1 MISEETGKKF
11 QGIAV
16 VHAKQK
22 WPQLV
27 ACERNWDGGLDAYA
41 SGELDREGKGV
52 GLACS
57 ITGTPTKAEEDA
69 ANAKKNYPDL
79 RVLIFSTPKEVTQHT
94 AKIWAKDV
102 LEKFGLQLI
111 VVPREEFI
119 TWLMEPAN
127 SDICRDQLGIAPSIT
142 PDLTAAYERA
152 REAAKDVA
160 ANWDRLVRRTSRPL
174 ISLNAVK
181 LNQKGDP
188 IEAITTAS
196 LHTVLSEGQRI
207 VLEASAGSGK
217 STTLVQL
224 ARQALDAGGLAFL
237 VDLPDWIRS
246 GKDFLSYVAD
256 RPQFASRDL
265 DATLLS
271 KLRGAQPSIFLLNGW
286 NEIPV
291 TRADAA
297 DTALRELDRSFSAEI
312 VVVATRRHSL
322 APQLLGSFRLEI
334 SPLTRAQRDEYLR
347 LALGDS
353 ANDLRVRL
361 NNSRVLDTITRTPL
375 FLAEVVELY
384 RSGKDIPATKM
395 GVLGAVMDAIEHSPE
410 HQVAL
415 QQAPLRGYAREYLR
429 AFSMEM
435 TARGETSIV
444 KKDALRLI
452 ASVSDRFHAAKQI
465 GETPDPREILDE
477 LTKRHVLVPAEDG
490 SFRFQHQQFQEF
502 FAAGGLRAHL
512 DGLVSANDSTED
524 RKFLASY
531 VNEPRW
537 GESLRLLAEDIGAS
551 VGDKASVEVG
561 TNLVRMALQVDPIF
575 AAELA
580 RWCGPSVW
588 SEVRVE
594 MGGRLRLWYDVPDAH
609 HKQCALAAML
619 ATGSD
624 DFKDVIIPLLT
635 DPNHQV
641 RSAVYYSGAELL
653 PSSLGPS
660 WVEVV
665 QNWEEDARRDFILQL
680 ARDPWLADTVEQ
692 LALADPSSQT
702 KSDAARQLSWYG
714 FTEKV
719 ENLLR
724 PFNDSDFV
732 TAVRMLD
739 PDEIPPSLR
748 QRAID
753 ITEAKYAEISDPFG
767 RLSTLRF
774 LQKLGVTRIAERM
787 KDELNGLDKKHLEA
801 GNAGPTK
808 WALDE
813 LRESDPQWVS
823 EWLAQRFLEGST
835 RFGGWNEMV
844 TQIPT
849 GERDSLLQRFTN
861 ELLDANEQRRVLSI
875 LATTADAELASRVFE
890 KACDIRR
897 GLTIGPGQDMPKWK
911 LFGQL
916 KDLLA
921 AIAPKIFIE
930 GMLPK
935 LEGDAD
941 ETELDLLTDVL
952 AHFNPTPTDLR
963 TTLPDETRRKLH
975 AYLKRAVERGADPNG
990 MRAGIRAHLAV
1001 LLAQVGGPSD
1011 IPDLRRLIAAD
1022 SIRYRDMLA
1031 ARAKGDRS
1039 GNNIGYVTL
1048 YMSAVMAA
1056 DPEHGDE
1063 VLLEMLSEEQ
1073 YERFVA
1079 EDLVRRAKK
1088 SKPQPTLGIRPPA
1101 FEKVWVAREGKETA
1115 EYVEERRNRY
1125 SDALRALI
1133 EKILAERAAAPD
1145 KRQAEHRLKP
1155 LGAALAALDARRSA
1169 KLILEVMAFPAGYD
1183 AYSRVDSLQS
1193 LIFAGVRMTLPEM
1206 MNVLGPAIDQ
1216 ARRDLANNDQNR
1228 WLMDRCLSV
1237 LPFAD
1242 PPEEGIA
1249 KIKEI
1254 LPGLRFFYP
1263 HDSRGVVAALGAS
1276 RCTDAMDLLLQL
1288 AKPDGSAVAQIGDE
1302 WIRAVAQLG
1311 GKRSNEVLLSFVDP
1325 DQKLFT
1331 KEFAPDYQNGNVLAR
1346 LLADRAEHDSGFKA
1360 ELFRLASGEL
1370 PQTKRMLLAKA
1381 FSFFQREDDL
1391 VAGLCV
1397 LRDDES
1403 GLPYELLRTI
1413 ENAFLE
1419 HRPYGKETNVYTVA
1433 PRGSNALRKRLL
1445 EMSHSDPVRKRSA
1458 FSLLGQ
1464 IEVWRLEHGRPMDE
1478 PRHPAIDSGIHWPV
1492 ETPNGPTSASRG
1504 REPKMARALE

>member
-1 MISEETGKKF
+1 
-11 QGIAV
+11 
-16 VHAKQK
+16 
-22 WPQLV
+22 
-27 ACERNWDGGLDAYA
+27 
-41 SGELDREGKGV
+41 
-52 GLACS
+52 
-57 ITGTPTKAEEDA
+57 
-69 ANAKKNYPDL
+69 
-79 RVLIFSTPKEVTQHT
+79 
-94 AKIWAKDV
+94 
-102 LEKFGLQLI
+102 
-111 VVPREEFI
+111 
-119 TWLMEPAN
+119 
-127 SDICRDQLGIAPSIT
+127 
-142 PDLTAAYERA
+142 
-152 REAAKDVA
+152 
-160 ANWDRLVRRTSRPL
+160 
-174 ISLNAVK
+174 
-181 LNQKGDP
+181 
-188 IEAITTAS
+188 
-196 LHTVLSEGQRI
+196 
-207 VLEASAGSGK
+207 
-217 STTLVQL
+217 
-224 ARQALDAGGLAFL
+224 
-237 VDLPDWIRS
+237 
-246 GKDFLSYVAD
+246 
-256 RPQFASRDL
+256 
-265 DATLLS
+265 
-271 KLRGAQPSIFLLNGW
+271 
-286 NEIPV
+286 
-291 TRADAA
+291 
-297 DTALRELDRSFSAEI
+297 
-312 VVVATRRHSL
+312 
-322 APQLLGSFRLEI
+322 
-334 SPLTRAQRDEYLR
+334 
-347 LALGDS
+347 
-353 ANDLRVRL
+353 
-361 NNSRVLDTITRTPL
+361 VLDSITRTPL
-375 FLAEVVELY
+375 FLAEVVDIY
-384 RSGKDIPATKM
+384 RSGKDIPPTKM
-395 GVLGAVMDAIEHSPE
+395 GVLGAVIDSIEQSPE

-415 QQAPLRGYAREYLR
+415 QQAPLRGHAREYLR

-444 KKDALRLI
+444 KKDALKLI
-452 ASVSDRFHAAKQI
+452 SSVSDRLHAAKQI
-465 GETPDPREILDE
+465 RETPDPREILDE
-477 LTKRHVLVPAEDG
+477 LTKRHVLVRAEDG

-502 FAAGGLRAHL
+502 FAAEGLQAQL
-512 DGLVSANDSTED
+512 EGLVSTNDLIED
-524 RKFLASY
+524 RKFLVSY

-551 VGDKASVEVG
+551 VVDKAGVEVG
-561 TNLVRMALQVDPIF
+561 TKLVRMALQVDPIF
-575 AAELA
+575 AAELV

-588 SEVRVE
+588 SEVREE
-594 MGGRLRLWYDVPDAH
+594 MGGRLRLWYDVHDPH

-624 DFKDVIIPLLT
+624 DFKDVVVPLLT
-635 DPNHQV
+635 DSNHQV
-641 RSAVYYSGAELL
+641 RSAVYHSGAELL
-653 PSSLGPS
+653 PSSLGPR

-665 QNWEEDARRDFILQL
+665 QSWEEDARRDFILQL

-692 LALADPSSQT
+692 LALKDPSSQT
-702 KSDAARQLSWYG
+702 RSDVARQLSWYG

-719 ENLLR
+719 ENLLS

-732 TAVRMLD
+732 TAVTSLD

-767 RLSTLRF
+767 RLRTLRF

-823 EWLAQRFLEGST
+823 EWLARKFLEGST
-835 RFGGWNEMV
+835 QFGGWNEMV
-844 TQIPT
+844 TQIPA
-849 GERDSLLQRFTN
+849 GGRDSLLQRFTN

-875 LATTADAELASRVFE
+875 LATTADAELAGRVFE
-890 KACDIRR
+890 RACDIRR
-897 GLTIGPGQDMPKWK
+897 ELTIGPGQDMPKWN
-911 LFGQL
+911 LFRQL

-921 AIAPKIFIE
+921 AIAPKIFLE
-930 GMLPK
+930 GLLPK
-935 LEGDAD
+935 LEGDPD

-952 AHFNPTPTDLR
+952 AKFNPTPTDLR
-963 TTLPDETRRKLH
+963 TALPDEARRELH
-975 AYLKRAVERGADPNG
+975 AYLKRAVERDADPNG
-990 MRAGIRAHLAV
+990 MRAGVRAHLAV

-1039 GNNIGYVTL
+1039 GDNVGYVVL
-1048 YMSAVMAA
+1048 YMSAVMA
-1056 DPEHGDE
+1056 DPEHGDD

-1079 EDLVRRAKK
+1079 EDLVRRARK

-1101 FEKVWVAREGKETA
+1101 FEKVWAAREGRETE

-1125 SDALRALI
+1125 ADALRALI
-1133 EKILAERAAAPD
+1133 EKILAKRAAAPD
-1145 KRQAEHRLKP
+1145 KRHAEHRLKP
-1155 LGAALAALDARRSA
+1155 LGASLAALDARRSA

-1193 LIFAGVRMTLPEM
+1193 LIFAGVDMTLADV
-1206 MNVLGPAIDQ
+1206 MNVLGPAIEQ
-1216 ARRDLANNDQNR
+1216 ARRDLGNSDQNR
-1228 WLMDRCLSV
+1228 WLLDRCLSV
-1237 LPFAD
+1237 LPFVD

-1276 RCTDAMDLLLQL
+1276 RCADAMDLLLQL

-1302 WIRAVAQLG
+1302 WIKAVAQLG

-1331 KEFAPDYQNGNVLAR
+1331 KEFVPDYQNGNVLAR
-1346 LLADRAEHDSGFKA
+1346 LLADRAEHDSEFKA
-1360 ELFRLASGEL
+1360 ELFRLASGDL

-1391 VAGLCV
+1391 AAGLCV

-1403 GLPYELLRTI
+1403 GLPHELLRTI

-1445 EMSHSDPVRKRSA
+1445 EMAQTDPLRKRSA
-1458 FSLLGQ
+1458 FALLGQ
-1464 IEVWRLEHGRPMDE
+1464 IEVWRLDHGRPVDE
-1478 PRHPAIDSGIHWPV
+1478 PRHPAIESGIHWPI
-1492 ETPNGPTSASRG
+1492 
-1504 REPKMARALE
+1504 

>member
-1 MISEETGKKF
+1 MAYRTEIERALDEMISEETGKKF

-57 ITGTPTKAEEDA
+57 ITATPSKVEKDA
-69 ANAKKNYPDL
+69 KDARKNYPDL
-79 RVLIFSTPKEVTQHT
+79 RVLIFSTPKEVTQYT
-94 AKIWAKDV
+94 AGIWAKDV
-102 LEKFGLQLI
+102 LENFGLQLI

-119 TWLMEPAN
+119 TWLMDPAN
-127 SDICRDQLGIAPSIT
+127 SDICRDQLGIAPSMA
-142 PDLTAAYERA
+142 PDLAPAYERA
-152 REAAKDVA
+152 REAAKDLA
-160 ANWDRLVRRTSRPL
+160 DNWDRMIRRTDRPL

-181 LNQKGDP
+181 LNEKGEP
-188 IEAITTAS
+188 VEAVTTAS
-196 LHTVLSEGQRI
+196 LNAVLSEGQRI
-207 VLEASAGSGK
+207 VLEAPAGSGK

-224 ARQALDAGGLAFL
+224 ARRALDGGGLALL

-246 GKDFLSYVAD
+246 GKDFFSYVAA
-256 RPQFASRDL
+256 RPQFASRDV
-265 DATLLS
+265 DATVLS
-271 KLRGAQPSIFLLNGW
+271 KLRGVQPPIFLLNGW
-286 NEIPV
+286 NEVPV
-291 TRADAA
+291 ARAEAADA
-297 DTALRELDRSFSAEI
+297 ALRELDRSFGAAI

-322 APQLLGSFRLEI
+322 VPQLRGSFRLAL
-334 SPLTRAQRDEYLR
+334 SPLGRAQRDEYLR

-353 ANDLRVRL
+353 AHDLRLKL
-361 NNSRVLDTITRTPL
+361 NNSRVLDSITRTPL
-375 FLAEVVELY
+375 FLAEVVDLY

-395 GVLGAVMDAIEHSPE
+395 GVLGSVIDAIEQSQE

-415 QQAPLRGYAREYLR
+415 QQAPLRGRAREYLR

-435 TARGETSIV
+435 TGRGETSIV
-444 KKDALRLI
+444 EEDALKLI
-452 ASVSDRFHAAKQI
+452 GSVSDKLHAAKQI
-465 GETPDPREILDE
+465 VETPDPREILDE
-477 LTKRHVLVPAEDG
+477 LSKRHVLVRAEDG

-502 FAAGGLRAHL
+502 FAAGGLRVQL
-512 DGLVSANDSTED
+512 DDLVRANEPIDD
-524 RKFLASY
+524 RNFFVSF

-537 GESLRLLAEDIGAS
+537 GESLRLLSEDIGAS
-551 VGDKASVEVG
+551 VGDKPGVG
-561 TNLVRMALQVDPIF
+561 AGTKLVRMALEVDPIF

-580 RWCGPSVW
+580 RWCGPRVW
-588 SEVRVE
+588 SEVREE
-594 MGGRLRLWYDVPDAH
+594 MGGRLRLWYEVPNAH

-624 DFKDVIIPLLT
+624 DFKDIVIPLLT
-635 DPNHQV
+635 DPNDQV
-641 RSAVYYSGAELL
+641 RSAVYHSGAELL
-653 PSSLGPS
+653 PSSLGPR

-665 QNWEEDARRDFILQL
+665 QGWEEDARRNFILQL
-680 ARDPWLADTVEQ
+680 AHDPWLADTVEQ
-692 LALADPSSQT
+692 LALADPSPQT

-719 ENLLR
+719 EKLLS

-732 TAVRMLD
+732 TAVRLLD
-739 PDEIPPSLR
+739 PEEIPPSLR

-753 ITEAKYAEISDPFG
+753 ITETKYAEISEPFG
-767 RLSTLRF
+767 RLRTLRF
-774 LQKLGVTRIAERM
+774 LQKLGVKQIAERM
-787 KDELNGLDKKHLEA
+787 KAELDGLDKKQLEA

-813 LRESDPQWVS
+813 VQESDPHWVS
-823 EWLAQRFLEGST
+823 EWLARKFLEGST
-835 RFGGWNEMV
+835 QFGGWNEMV
-844 TQIPT
+844 TQIPA

-875 LATTADAELASRVFE
+875 LATTADAELAGRVFE
-890 KACDIRR
+890 RACDIRR
-897 GLTIGPGQDMPKWK
+897 GLTIGPGLDMPKWN
-911 LFGQL
+911 LFRQL

-921 AIAPKIFIE
+921 AIAPKIFLE
-930 GMLPK
+930 GLLPK

-952 AHFNPTPTDLR
+952 AKFNPTPTDLR
-963 TTLPDETRRKLH
+963 TALPDEARRKLH
-975 AYLKRAVERGADPNG
+975 AYLKRAVERGAAPNG
-990 MRAGIRAHLAV
+990 MRAGVRAHLAV

-1011 IPDLRRLIAAD
+1011 IPDLCRLIAAD
-1022 SIRYRDMLA
+1022 SIRYREMLA
-1031 ARAKGDRS
+1031 ARAKGDHS
-1039 GNNIGYVTL
+1039 GDNVGYVVL

-1088 SKPQPTLGIRPPA
+1088 SKPQPTLGIRLPA
-1101 FEKVWVAREGKETA
+1101 FEKVWAAREGKETE

-1125 SDALRALI
+1125 ADALRALI

-1145 KRQAEHRLKP
+1145 KRHAEHRLKP
-1155 LGAALAALDARRSA
+1155 LGASLAALDARKSA
-1169 KLILEVMAFPAGYD
+1169 KLILDVMAFPAGYD

-1216 ARRDLANNDQNR
+1216 ARRDLANSDQNR
-1228 WLMDRCLSV
+1228 WLLDRCLSV
-1237 LPFAD
+1237 LPFVD
-1242 PPEEGIA
+1242 PAEEGIA

-1276 RCTDAMDLLLQL
+1276 RCADAMDLLLQL

-1302 WIRAVAQLG
+1302 WIKAVAQLG

-1331 KEFAPDYQNGNVLAR
+1331 KEFVPDYQDGNVLAG
-1346 LLADRAEHDSGFKA
+1346 LLADRAEHDSEFKA
-1360 ELFRLASGEL
+1360 ELFRLAGGEL

-1381 FSFFQREDDL
+1381 FSFYQREDDL

-1445 EMSHSDPVRKRSA
+1445 EMAQTDPLRKRSA
-1458 FSLLGQ
+1458 FALLGQ
-1464 IEVWRLEHGRPMDE
+1464 IEVWRLEHGRPLDE
-1478 PRHPAIDSGIHWPV
+1478 PRHPAIESGAYWPI
-1492 ETPNGPTSASRG
+1492 
-1504 REPKMARALE
+1504 

>member
-1 MISEETGKKF
+1 MAYRSEIERALDEMVSDEGNRF
-11 QGIAV
+11 QTIAV
-16 VHAKQK
+16 IRAQQK
-22 WPQLV
+22 WPRLI
-27 ACERNWDGGLDAYA
+27 ACERKWDGGLDAHA
-41 SGELDREGKGV
+41 DGALEPDGRGL

-57 ITGTPTKAEEDA
+57 TTATIKKIKSDA
-69 ANAKKNYPDL
+69 AKTKEHYPDV
-79 RVLIFSTPKEVTQHT
+79 RVLIFATTGKVTEHT
-94 AKIWAKDV
+94 KAQWAQEIADEFDLLLKV
-102 LEKFGLQLI
+102 I
-111 VVPREEFI
+111 SREEFVV
-119 TWLMEPAN
+119 WLLDPAN

-142 PDLTAAYERA
+142 PELTAAYERA

-160 ANWDRLVRRTSRPL
+160 ANWDRLVRRNSRPL

-188 IEAITTAS
+188 IEAVTTAS

-265 DATLLS
+265 NATLLS
-271 KLRGAQPSIFLLNGW
+271 KLRGARPSIFLLNGW

-297 DTALRELDRSFSAEI
+297 DAALRELDRSFSAEI

-353 ANDLRVRL
+353 ANELRVRL

-435 TARGETSIV
+435 TARGETSIA
-444 KKDALRLI
+444 KKDALKLI
-452 ASVSDRFHAAKQI
+452 GFVSDRLHTTKQI
-465 GETPDPREILDE
+465 GETPDSREILDE

-490 SFRFQHQQFQEF
+490 AFRFQHQQFQEF

-524 RKFLASY
+524 QKFVVSY

-537 GESLRLLAEDIGAS
+537 GESLLLLTEDIGAS
-551 VGDKASVEVG
+551 VADKAGAEAG
-561 TNLVRMALQVDPIF
+561 TKLVRMALQVDPIF
-575 AAELA
+575 AAELG
-580 RWCGPSVW
+580 RSCGPSVW
-588 SEVRVE
+588 SEVKE
-594 MGGRLRLWYDVPDAH
+594 ETGGRLRLWYDVPDAH
-609 HKQCALAAML
+609 HRQCALAAML
-619 ATGSD
+619 ASGSD
-624 DFKDVIIPLLT
+624 DFKDVVVPLLT
-635 DPNHQV
+635 DPNYQV
-641 RSAVYYSGAELL
+641 RSAVYHSGAELL
-653 PSSLGPS
+653 PSSLGPR

-665 QNWEEDARRDFILQL
+665 QSWEEDARRDFILQL

-692 LALADPSSQT
+692 LALADPSSQIR
-702 KSDAARQLSWYG
+702 SDAARRLSWYG

-719 ENLLR
+719 EKLLS
-724 PFNDSDFV
+724 PFNDDDFV
-732 TAVRMLD
+732 TAVRSLD
-739 PDEIPPSLR
+739 PDEIPSSLR

-753 ITEAKYAEISDPFG
+753 ITEAKYAENSDPFG
-767 RLSTLRF
+767 RLRTLRF
-774 LQKLGVTRIAERM
+774 LQKLGVQQIAERM
-787 KDELNGLDKKHLEA
+787 KAELDGLDKKQLEA

-813 LRESDPQWVS
+813 LRESHPHWVS
-823 EWLAQRFLEGST
+823 EWLARKFLEGST

-844 TQIPT
+844 TQIPA

-875 LATTADAELASRVFE
+875 LATTADAELAGRVFE
-890 KACDIRR
+890 RACDIRR

-921 AIAPKIFIE
+921 AIAPKIFLE
-930 GMLPK
+930 GLLPK
-935 LEGDAD
+935 LEGDAE

-952 AHFNPTPTDLR
+952 AKFNPTPIDLR
-963 TTLPDETRRKLH
+963 TALPDEARRELH
-975 AYLKRAVERGADPNG
+975 AYLKRAIERGADPNG
-990 MRAGIRAHLAV
+990 MRAGVRAHLAV

-1011 IPDLRRLIAAD
+1011 IPDLRRLITAD
-1022 SIRYRDMLA
+1022 SIRYREMRA
-1031 ARAKGDRS
+1031 ARLKGDRS
-1039 GNNIGYVTL
+1039 GDNVGYVVL
-1048 YMSAVMAA
+1048 YISAVMAA

-1063 VLLEMLSEEQ
+1063 VLVEMLSEEQ

-1079 EDLVRRAKK
+1079 EDLVRRARK

-1101 FEKVWVAREGKETA
+1101 FEKVWAAREGKEIE
-1115 EYVEERRNRY
+1115 EYVEERRSRY
-1125 SDALRALI
+1125 SDALRALV

-1145 KRQAEHRLKP
+1145 KRHAAHRLKP

-1193 LIFAGVRMTLPEM
+1193 LIFAGVHMTLQEM
-1206 MNVLGPAIDQ
+1206 MNVLGPAIEE
-1216 ARRDLANNDQNR
+1216 ACRDLGNSDQNR

-1254 LPGLRFFYP
+1254 LSGLRFFYP

-1276 RCTDAMDLLLQL
+1276 RCADAMDLLLQL

-1311 GKRSNEVLLSFVDP
+1311 GKRPNEVLLSFVDP

-1331 KEFAPDYQNGNVLAR
+1331 TEFAPDYQNGNVLAR
-1346 LLADRAEHDSGFKA
+1346 LLADRAEHDSEFKA

-1370 PQTKRMLLAKA
+1370 PQKKRMLLAKA
-1381 FSFFQREDDL
+1381 FSFFQREDDM

-1419 HRPYGKETNVYTVA
+1419 HRPYGKETNVYTIA

-1445 EMSHSDPVRKRSA
+1445 EMSHSDLVRKRSA

-1478 PRHPAIDSGIHWPV
+1478 PRHPAIESGIYWPI
-1492 ETPNGPTSASRG
+1492 
-1504 REPKMARALE
+1504 

>member
-1 MISEETGKKF
+1 MAYRTEIERALDEMISEETGKKF

-27 ACERNWDGGLDAYA
+27 ACERSWDGGLDAYA

-57 ITGTPTKAEEDA
+57 ITATPTKVEKDA
-69 ANAKKNYPDL
+69 TDAKKNYPDL
-79 RVLIFSTPKEVTQHT
+79 RVLIFSTPREVTQHT

-102 LEKFGLQLI
+102 HKKFGLQLI

-127 SDICRDQLGIAPSIT
+127 ADICRDQLGIAPSMT
-142 PDLTAAYERA
+142 PDLAPAYERVH
-152 REAAKDVA
+152 EAAKKVA
-160 ANWDRLVRRTSRPL
+160 DSWDHMVRRTDRPL

-181 LNQKGDP
+181 LNEKGDP
-188 IEAITTAS
+188 IESVPTAS
-196 LHTVLSEGQRI
+196 LNTILSEGQRI
-207 VLEASAGSGK
+207 VLEAPAGSGK

-224 ARQALDAGGLAFL
+224 ARHTLDTGGLAFL
-237 VDLPDWIRS
+237 VDLPDWVRS
-246 GKDFLSYVAD
+246 GKDFFSFVAA
-256 RPQFASRDL
+256 RPEFVSRDV
-265 DATLLS
+265 DAAVLY
-271 KLRGAQPSIFLLNGW
+271 KLRGAQPPLFLLNGW
-286 NEIPV
+286 NEVPV
-291 TRADAA
+291 ARAEDADA
-297 DTALRELDRSFSAEI
+297 ALRELDRSFGAAI

-322 APQLLGSFRLEI
+322 VPQLRGSFRLAL
-334 SPLTRAQRDEYLR
+334 SPLNRAQRDEYLR
-347 LALGDS
+347 LVLGDS
-353 ANDLRVRL
+353 AHGLRVRL
-361 NNSRVLDTITRTPL
+361 NNSRVLDSITRTPL
-375 FLAEVVELY
+375 FLAEIVELY
-384 RSGKDIPATKM
+384 RSGKDIPTTKM
-395 GVLGAVMDAIEHSPE
+395 GVLGAVMDAIEQSPE
-410 HQVAL
+410 HKVAL
-415 QQAPLRGYAREYLR
+415 GQPPLRGHAREYLR

-435 TARGETSIV
+435 TVRGETSIADADAV
-444 KKDALRLI
+444 KLI
-452 ASVSDRFHAAKQI
+452 GSVSDRLNAARQI
-465 GETPDPREILDE
+465 AGTPDPGEILDE
-477 LTKRHVLVPAEDG
+477 LSKRHVLVRAEDG

-502 FAAGGLRAHL
+502 FAAGALRAHL
-512 DGLVSANDSTED
+512 DDLVRAKEAIED
-524 RKFLASY
+524 QKFLVSY

-537 GESLRLLAEDIGAS
+537 GESFRLLAEDIGAS
-551 VGDKASVEVG
+551 VGDKGGIEVG
-561 TNLVRMALQVDPIF
+561 TKLVRMAIEVDPIF

-580 RWCGPSVW
+580 HLCGPTVW
-588 SEVRVE
+588 SEVREE
-594 MGGRLRLWYDVPDAH
+594 MGGRLRLWYYVPDAR

-624 DFKDVIIPLLT
+624 DFKDIVIPLLK

-641 RSAVYYSGAELL
+641 RSAAYHSGAEFL
-653 PSSLGPS
+653 PSSLGPR

-665 QNWEEDARRDFILQL
+665 QGWEEDARSNFILQL
-680 ARDPWLADTVEQ
+680 AHDPWLADTVEQ
-692 LALADPSSQT
+692 LALADPSPQIRL
-702 KSDAARQLSWYG
+702 DAARQLSWYG

-719 ENLLR
+719 ENLLG
-724 PFNDSDFV
+724 PFSDSDFV
-732 TAVRMLD
+732 TAVRSLD

-753 ITEAKYAEISDPFG
+753 ISEAKYAEISDPFG

-774 LQKLGVTRIAERM
+774 LQKLGVTQIAERM
-787 KDELNGLDKKHLEA
+787 KKELDGLDKKQLEA

-813 LRESDPQWVS
+813 LRESDPRWVS
-823 EWLAQRFLEGST
+823 EWLAQKVLEGST

-844 TQIPT
+844 SQIPAA
-849 GERDSLLQRFTN
+849 ERDRLLERFTN
-861 ELLDANEQRRVLSI
+861 ELLDANEKQRVLSI
-875 LATTADAELASRVFE
+875 LATTADGGLVARVLERACEMHRELMIVPSR
-890 KACDIRR
+890 
-897 GLTIGPGQDMPKWK
+897 DMAKWN
-911 LFGQL
+911 FFRQQQ
-916 KDLLA
+916 DLLQ
-921 AIAPKIFIE
+921 AIAPKTI
-930 GMLPK
+930 LDALSPK
-935 LEGDAD
+935 LERDP
-941 ETELDLLTDVL
+941 ELTELGLLTDVL
-952 AHFNPTPTDLR
+952 GRLSSTHTD
-963 TTLPDETRRKLH
+963 TQTALPDEARRKLH
-975 AYLKRAVERGADPNG
+975 AYLKRAVERAADPNG
-990 MRAGIRAHLAV
+990 MRADVRAHLAV

-1022 SIRYRDMLA
+1022 SIRYREMLA
-1031 ARAKGDRS
+1031 ARAKGEKS
-1039 GNNIGYVTL
+1039 GDNVGYVVL
-1048 YMSAVMAA
+1048 YINAVMTA
-1056 DPEHGDE
+1056 DPEHGDK

-1079 EDLVRRAKK
+1079 EELVRRAKK

-1101 FEKVWVAREGKETA
+1101 FEKVWDAREGKEI
-1115 EYVEERRNRY
+1115 EEDFEERRRRY
-1125 SDALRALI
+1125 ADALRLLI
-1133 EKILAERAAAPD
+1133 EKIVAERATAD
-1145 KRQAEHRLKP
+1145 NKRPAEYRLKP
-1155 LGAALAALDARRSA
+1155 IGASLAALDARRSA

-1193 LIFAGVRMTLPEM
+1193 LIFAGVQMTLPEM
-1206 MNVLGPAIDQ
+1206 MNVLGPAIEQ
-1216 ARRDLANNDQNR
+1216 ARRDLGNSDQNR
-1228 WLMDRCLSV
+1228 WLLDRCLSV
-1237 LPFAD
+1237 LPFVD
-1242 PPEEGIA
+1242 PAEEGIA

-1254 LPGLRFFYP
+1254 LDGVRSFYP

-1276 RCTDAMDLLLQL
+1276 RCADAMDLLLQL

-1331 KEFAPDYQNGNVLAR
+1331 KDFLPDYQNGNVLAR
-1346 LLADRAEHDSGFKA
+1346 LLAERAEHDSEFKA

-1370 PQTKRMLLAKA
+1370 PQTKRTLLAKA

-1413 ENAFLE
+1413 ENTFLE

-1445 EMSHSDPVRKRSA
+1445 EMAQMDPLRKHSA
-1458 FSLLGQ
+1458 FALLGQ

-1478 PRHPAIDSGIHWPV
+1478 PRHPAIESGAYWPI
-1492 ETPNGPTSASRG
+1492 
-1504 REPKMARALE
+1504 

>member
-1 MISEETGKKF
+1 MAYRTEIERALDEMISEETGKKF

-22 WPQLV
+22 WRQLV

-57 ITGTPTKAEEDA
+57 ITATPSKVEKDA
-69 ANAKKNYPDL
+69 TDAKKNYPDL
-79 RVLIFSTPKEVTQHT
+79 RVLIFSTPKEVTQYT
-94 AKIWAKDV
+94 AGIWAKDV

-119 TWLMEPAN
+119 TWLMDPAN
-127 SDICRDQLGIAPSIT
+127 SDICRDQLGIAPSMA
-142 PDLTAAYERA
+142 PDLAPAYERA
-152 REAAKDVA
+152 REAAKDLA
-160 ANWDRLVRRTSRPL
+160 DNWDRMIRRTDRPL

-181 LNQKGDP
+181 LNEKGEP
-188 IEAITTAS
+188 VEAVTTAS
-196 LHTVLSEGQRI
+196 LNTVLSEGQRI
-207 VLEASAGSGK
+207 VLEAPAGSGK

-224 ARQALDAGGLAFL
+224 ARRALDAGGLAFL

-246 GKDFLSYVAD
+246 GRDFFSYVAA
-256 RPQFASRDL
+256 RPQFASRDV
-265 DATLLS
+265 DATVLS
-271 KLRGAQPSIFLLNGW
+271 KLRGAQPPIFLLNGW
-286 NEIPV
+286 NEVPV
-291 TRADAA
+291 ARADAA
-297 DTALRELDRSFSAEI
+297 DAALRELDRSFGAAI

-322 APQLLGSFRLEI
+322 VPQLRGSFRLAL
-334 SPLTRAQRDEYLR
+334 SPLGLAQRDEYLR

-353 ANDLRVRL
+353 AHDLRLRL
-361 NNSRVLDTITRTPL
+361 NNSRVLDSITRTPL
-375 FLAEVVELY
+375 FLAEVVDLD
-384 RSGKDIPATKM
+384 RSGKAIPATKM
-395 GVLGAVMDAIEHSPE
+395 GVLGAVMDAIEQSPE

-415 QQAPLRGYAREYLR
+415 QQAPLRGQAREYLR

-444 KKDALRLI
+444 EADALKLI
-452 ASVSDRFHAAKQI
+452 GSVSDKLHAAKQI
-465 GETPDPREILDE
+465 VEAPDPREILDE
-477 LTKRHVLVPAEDG
+477 LSKRHVLVRAEDG

-502 FAAGGLRAHL
+502 FAAGGLRVHL
-512 DGLVSANDSTED
+512 DDLVRANYSIEDRNFLVS
-524 RKFLASY
+524 F

-551 VGDKASVEVG
+551 VGDKPGVEAG
-561 TNLVRMALQVDPIF
+561 TKLVRMALEVDPIF

-588 SEVRVE
+588 SEVREE

-624 DFKDVIIPLLT
+624 DFKDIVIPLLT

-641 RSAVYYSGAELL
+641 RSAVYHSGAELL
-653 PSSLGPS
+653 PSSLGPR

-665 QNWEEDARRDFILQL
+665 QGWEEDARRNFILQL
-680 ARDPWLADTVEQ
+680 AHDPWLADTVEQ
-692 LALADPSSQT
+692 LALADPSPQT

-719 ENLLR
+719 EKLLS
-724 PFNDSDFV
+724 PFNDIDFV
-732 TAVRMLD
+732 TAVRLLD
-739 PDEIPPSLR
+739 PEEIPPSLR

-753 ITEAKYAEISDPFG
+753 ITETKYAEISDPFG
-767 RLSTLRF
+767 RLRTLRF
-774 LQKLGVTRIAERM
+774 LQKLGVKQIAERM
-787 KDELNGLDKKHLEA
+787 KAELNGLDKKQLEA

-813 LRESDPQWVS
+813 LRESDPHWVS
-823 EWLAQRFLEGST
+823 EWLARKFLEGST
-835 RFGGWNEMV
+835 QFGGWNEMV
-844 TQIPT
+844 TQIPA
-849 GERDSLLQRFTN
+849 GERNSLLQRFTN

-875 LATTADAELASRVFE
+875 LATTADAELAGRVFE
-890 KACDIRR
+890 RACDIRR
-897 GLTIGPGQDMPKWK
+897 GLTIGPGLDMPKWN
-911 LFGQL
+911 LFRQL

-921 AIAPKIFIE
+921 AIAPKIFLA
-930 GMLPK
+930 GLLPK

-952 AHFNPTPTDLR
+952 AKFNPTPTDLR
-963 TTLPDETRRKLH
+963 TALPDEARRKLH
-975 AYLKRAVERGADPNG
+975 AYLKRAVERGAAPNG
-990 MRAGIRAHLAV
+990 MRAGVRAHLAV

-1022 SIRYRDMLA
+1022 SIRYREMLA

-1039 GNNIGYVTL
+1039 GDNVGYVVL

-1101 FEKVWVAREGKETA
+1101 FEKVWAAREGKETE
-1115 EYVEERRNRY
+1115 EYVEERRYRY
-1125 SDALRALI
+1125 ADALRALI
-1133 EKILAERAAAPD
+1133 DKILAERAAAPD
-1145 KRQAEHRLKP
+1145 KRRAEHRLKP
-1155 LGAALAALDARRSA
+1155 LGAALAALDARKSA

-1206 MNVLGPAIDQ
+1206 MNVLGPAIEQ
-1216 ARRDLANNDQNR
+1216 ARRDLGNSDQNR
-1228 WLMDRCLSV
+1228 WLLDRCLSV
-1237 LPFAD
+1237 LPFVD
-1242 PPEEGIA
+1242 SPEQGIA

-1254 LPGLRFFYP
+1254 LDGVRFFYP

-1276 RCTDAMDLLLQL
+1276 HCADAMDLLLQL
-1288 AKPDGSAVAQIGDE
+1288 AKTDGSAVAQIGDE
-1302 WIRAVAQLG
+1302 WIKAVAQLG

-1331 KEFAPDYQNGNVLAR
+1331 KEFVPDYQDGNVLAR
-1346 LLADRAEHDSGFKA
+1346 LLADRAEHDSEFKA

-1445 EMSHSDPVRKRSA
+1445 ELAQTDPLRKRSA
-1458 FSLLGQ
+1458 FALLGQ

-1478 PRHPAIDSGIHWPV
+1478 PRHPAIESGAYWPI
-1492 ETPNGPTSASRG
+1492 
-1504 REPKMARALE
+1504 